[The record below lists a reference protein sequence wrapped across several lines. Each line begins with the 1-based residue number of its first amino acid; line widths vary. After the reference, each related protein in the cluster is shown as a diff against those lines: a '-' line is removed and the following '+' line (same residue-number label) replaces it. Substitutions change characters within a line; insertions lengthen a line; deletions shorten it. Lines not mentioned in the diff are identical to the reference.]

1 MSAGRIAGH
10 LFDSLDRC
18 SCGRRWLDIC
28 HVDTSYAGVAG
39 IAHYG
44 NLDHAEAYEI
54 VEERERRER
63 LLADAT
69 KEVGS

>member
-28 HVDTSYAGVAG
+28 HFDSSYVGVAG

-44 NLDHAEAYEI
+44 NLDLAEAYEI
-54 VEERERRER
+54 EEERDRRAK
-63 LLADAT
+63 LFADAT
-69 KEVGS
+69 QEVGS